1 MNAKSCFS
9 PFIRQSCVASLLFVV
24 LPALAFGTQLIQVS
38 VSNQHGELGLLL
50 IFIAVAL
57 YIYYLAAHFIPGV
70 SALVDLMMKQ
80 FKTEKMVFISS
91 YIAHQPFDIT
101 PKHSTEKNGQT
112 GLTASVYMI
121 AILANNHG
129 RTAFKTTAFHLL
141 EKGKSYTVTYGKR
154 SKILISV
161 LSESGEE
168 MLLNDR

>member
-9 PFIRQSCVASLLFVV
+9 PFIRQFCVASLLFVV

-57 YIYYLAAHFIPGV
+57 YIYYLAAHFVPGV
-70 SALVDLMMKQ
+70 FALADLMMKQ

-101 PKHSTEKNGQT
+101 PKYSKNGQT

-154 SKILISV
+154 SKILISI